1 MGFHHFSS
9 SQLALD
15 QDFRPFGPGQMSI
28 DDWLGFMDTDEVLEV
43 TPVECRLA
51 KKTAMKAP
59 GGPGGSLFRHE
70 IWGCYTQTSCFDI
83 IGNHSY
89 NERSIIM

>member
-1 MGFHHFSS
+1 
-9 SQLALD
+9 
-15 QDFRPFGPGQMSI
+15 MSI